1 MQNLKKR
8 IATYRNGREPRKDII
23 MKKANATSH
32 FCVDFINHTISGS
45 KASFK
50 KASVGKGEYYE
61 ELTTLAANH
70 PNFEMVVK
78 EQQKRT
84 AHAKRT
90 YNGMDFLFMENYIKL
105 VLHDEMI
112 AKEYDAVKEM
122 AKKSGKSVYP
132 FTKKWFLNRF
142 NTEENPFD
150 IDDAKEAITKA
161 QFAEAEK
168 TANAPA
174 MEEGAK
180 NTSNDQAQEH

>member
-1 MQNLKKR
+1 
-8 IATYRNGREPRKDII
+8 

-32 FCVDFINHTISGS
+32 FYVDFINHTISGS

-84 AHAKRT
+84 ANAKRT

-112 AKEYDAVKEM
+112 AKEYDAVREM

-132 FTKKWFLNRF
+132 FTKKWFLDKLDKL
-142 NTEENPFD
+142 NTEEKPFD
-150 IDDAKEAITKA
+150 INAAKEAITKA

-174 MEEGAK
+174 MEEDAE
-180 NTSNDQAQEH
+180 NTGNDQAQAY